1 MDILMIDDNPQVRA
15 LIKSLIGDLVD
26 HCHECGDGA
35 EAVEAYRQAQPEWV
49 LMDFEMKQ
57 TNGLTATRQL
67 RAAYPDAKVIF
78 VTQYDDIKLR
88 EAAAAAGAVRF
99 VVKDDLLALREIIS
113 P

>member
-1 MDILMIDDNPQVRA
+1 MNILLIDDSLQVRA
-15 LIKSLIGDLVD
+15 LVKSLIGDLVD
-26 HCHECGDGA
+26 HCHECNDGA
-35 EAVEAYRQAQPEWV
+35 EAVEAYRLTQPDWV
-49 LMDFEMKQ
+49 FMDFEMKQ

-67 RAAYPDAKVIF
+67 RAAYPDAKIII

-88 EAAAAAGAVRF
+88 EAATAAGAVNF

>member
-1 MDILMIDDNPQVRA
+1 MDILLIDDNPKVRA

-26 HCHECGDGA
+26 HCHECSDGA
-35 EAVEAYRQAQPEWV
+35 EAVEAYRQAQPDWV
-49 LMDFEMKQ
+49 LMDFEMPH

-67 RAAYPDAKVIF
+67 RAAYPDAKVII

-88 EAAAAAGAVRF
+88 EAAADAGALRF
-99 VVKDDLLALREIIS
+99 VVKDNLLTLREIIS